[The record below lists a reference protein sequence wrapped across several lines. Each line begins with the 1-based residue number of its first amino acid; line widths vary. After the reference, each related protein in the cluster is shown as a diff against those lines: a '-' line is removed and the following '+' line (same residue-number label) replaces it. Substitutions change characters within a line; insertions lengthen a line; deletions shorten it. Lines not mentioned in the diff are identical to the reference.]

1 MEYYQRVLLAALT
14 PAVAV
19 CVQAQVTTSSL
30 GGQILNESNQPVA
43 GVVVKATHVP
53 SGTTYSAVTNAN
65 GRYTIQ
71 GMRPGGPYTVAI
83 HYLGYNAEKFENI
96 NLELGN
102 MFPLDASLS
111 PKSTDL
117 GEATVVANRKTRTGA
132 GENFTLQKIQNIPT
146 IDRSVTSIVKNTP
159 MAVSSK
165 NASA

>member
-111 PKSTDL
+111 PNLLTWAKQRL
-117 GEATVVANRKTRTGA
+117 WPIARHVREQARTSRC
-132 GENFTLQKIQNIPT
+132 KKC
-146 IDRSVTSIVKNTP
+146 RTSQRLIVQWQ
-159 MAVSSK
+159 AL
-165 NASA
+165 

>member
-1 MEYYQRVLLAALT
+1 MLAALT

-83 HYLGYNAEKFENI
+83 HYLGYNAEKFEEHQSRARQYVPARCFI
-96 NLELGN
+96 
-102 MFPLDASLS
+102 
-111 PKSTDL
+111 
-117 GEATVVANRKTRTGA
+117 VA
-132 GENFTLQKIQNIPT
+132 KIY
-146 IDRSVTSIVKNTP
+146 
-159 MAVSSK
+159 
-165 NASA
+165 